1 MIFSELGVTAMLLEY
16 VLQGNVHSERA
27 SGIRN
32 DVSIHLRE
40 AREFFLNF
48 SQL

>member
-1 MIFSELGVTAMLLEY
+1 MLMER
-16 VLQGNVHSERA
+16 VLQGSVDSEGT

-40 AREFFLNF
+40 VREFFLNF